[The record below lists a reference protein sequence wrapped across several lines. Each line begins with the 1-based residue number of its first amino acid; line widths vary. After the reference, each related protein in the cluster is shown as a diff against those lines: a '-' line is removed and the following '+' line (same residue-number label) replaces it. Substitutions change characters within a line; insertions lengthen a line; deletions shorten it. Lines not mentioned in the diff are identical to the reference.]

1 MNKSKVKLLVL
12 SFHTCPLSKLG
23 TESAGGMNVYIL
35 KLSHALEKLGFS
47 IDIFTKNH
55 SECSHQTMNISS
67 NIKVIHLNTVPEK
80 ILKKDLYE
88 YVETFKKQLIK
99 YVKENKLTY
108 HLIHSHYWLSAL
120 IGTDLS
126 KTLDIKNIVTFHT
139 IAEIKNQTNG
149 QEKESLVRSNKEQ
162 EIVNNTDSIIVSTYH
177 ELEVLIQHHQV
188 NFSKVNV
195 IPPGVDLSLFNPVN
209 KDHAIKQLG
218 LGKRPIIIYV
228 GRIDPIKGLPVLIES
243 MRYLKSNKNP
253 KLLIIGDNSVRN
265 DTTKLSLDLIHKY
278 KLEENV
284 TFTGPIEQTKLP
296 LYYSAASLCI
306 IPSHYESF
314 GLVALEAMACKTTVI
329 GTKVPGLESII
340 QDRKDGIL
348 VDVNSPLKL
357 ASSIEELLT
366 NNELNF
372 QIAEN
377 GYNKSR
383 NMTWDSFAFETS
395 KIYDSLIN

>member
-188 NFSKVNV
+188 NSSKVNV

>member
-23 TESAGGMNVYIL
+23 TEAAGGMNVYIL

-162 EIVNNTDSIIVSTYH
+162 
-177 ELEVLIQHHQV
+177 
-188 NFSKVNV
+188 
-195 IPPGVDLSLFNPVN
+195 
-209 KDHAIKQLG
+209 
-218 LGKRPIIIYV
+218 
-228 GRIDPIKGLPVLIES
+228 
-243 MRYLKSNKNP
+243 
-253 KLLIIGDNSVRN
+253 
-265 DTTKLSLDLIHKY
+265 
-278 KLEENV
+278 
-284 TFTGPIEQTKLP
+284 
-296 LYYSAASLCI
+296 
-306 IPSHYESF
+306 
-314 GLVALEAMACKTTVI
+314 
-329 GTKVPGLESII
+329 
-340 QDRKDGIL
+340 
-348 VDVNSPLKL
+348 
-357 ASSIEELLT
+357 
-366 NNELNF
+366 
-372 QIAEN
+372 
-377 GYNKSR
+377 
-383 NMTWDSFAFETS
+383 
-395 KIYDSLIN
+395 